1 MTKGLLAR
9 VLLLALLSESSA
21 TSMWWTKTEK
31 LDTPQVAKTQA
42 VPEDANSDLSL
53 LKLEDAK
60 GRDSEDSLAEAVA
73 YRIGENADNDDFL
86 AAFHH

>member
-1 MTKGLLAR
+1 MTKGLAR

-31 LDTPQVAKTQA
+31 LDTPVAKTQA